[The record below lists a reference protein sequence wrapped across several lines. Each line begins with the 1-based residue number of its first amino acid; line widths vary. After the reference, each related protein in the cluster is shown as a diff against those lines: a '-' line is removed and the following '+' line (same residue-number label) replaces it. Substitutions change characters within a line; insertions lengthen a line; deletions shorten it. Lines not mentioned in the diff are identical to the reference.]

1 MSRRLLGK
9 ARRSLAE
16 SSVVQLVGV
25 VAKHLPL
32 TFDVVEDSNLLAD
45 PLGKPARL
53 DGWRCDQYARRG
65 QRPDAGAALRRITP
79 DWYHRAQRL
88 AAHHREKIGRHYAS
102 ELQRRFDR
110 VSAYRQFN

>member
-1 MSRRLLGK
+1 MHSIYAVSEVLLRRRRIAVMLAMPFRRASSWQAVFAASSAACGSGLSISGLLGK

-65 QRPDAGAALRRITP
+65 IAWVKA
-79 DWYHRAQRL
+79 
-88 AAHHREKIGRHYAS
+88 
-102 ELQRRFDR
+102 
-110 VSAYRQFN
+110 